1 VPVGDRRIVVSSTL
15 GRFVSADTVVQDP
28 FLSQAYDRYAY
39 VFDNPLR
46 YVDPTGHLTDE
57 ELARLFGFKDV
68 ESMFA
73 AEWVKA
79 LQKSEVWQA
88 LKDAKNGDILAF
100 RVGEQSY
107 HWMFVASEEGGVGF
121 WDMESRQLVAG
132 DTDFFG
138 AAFGMMDSWGLL
150 RDEDRHGQKWE
161 QVRASAGSS
170 WEDYT
175 PRPGWWE
182 GETSHVF
189 TSPRLKEDVSPASV
203 ILDLVMIF
211 AGLASGPSGWG
222 TVAAVAGGAKLGLE
236 AFDYSFVHHPY
247 PYSLWRPSYWP

>member
-1 VPVGDRRIVVSSTL
+1 
-15 GRFVSADTVVQDP
+15 VQDP

-175 PRPGWWE
+175 PRPGWNEGREGYVDRQKKYDGWE
-182 GETSHVF
+182 IAINVTEIV
-189 TSPRLKEDVSPASV
+189 V
-203 ILDLVMIF
+203 
-211 AGLASGPSGWG
+211 
-222 TVAAVAGGAKLGLE
+222 GGAFAL
-236 AFDYSFVHHPY
+236 FDPEPLTKTGGVLLLVVGVGNVWDNVATNDYVKDVRFLY
-247 PYSLWRPSYWP
+247 RDY

>member
-1 VPVGDRRIVVSSTL
+1 
-15 GRFVSADTVVQDP
+15 VQDP

-175 PRPGWWE
+175 PRPGWRE
-182 GETSHVF
+182 GRTGQVKLHQKYDWSAIGVDIAAIGGGGFMVF
-189 TSPRLKEDVSPASV
+189 TTPFVGQV
-203 ILDLVMIF
+203 I
-211 AGLASGPSGWG
+211 
-222 TVAAVAGGAKLGLE
+222 GGAAIIFGICDVVDNFMKG
-236 AFDYSFVHHPY
+236 DYVDDYRYIYHHKE
-247 PYSLWRPSYWP
+247 